1 MNMKKRVFSLL
12 LCLLLLIGMLPTTA
26 MAGATDT
33 WAVKLN
39 VYESDKYTY
48 NGQKVLALGF
58 GVQSDNLKLKA
69 AQVLVF
75 EVDLTVLEFLQWN
88 NTDKKPEVYIPPVLS
103 LTQNTAARR
112 LIQGAV
118 IDEDS
123 NSYWSARLY
132 QGQSADGKTGYM
144 MIQASQD
151 ADNFDVTTPTD
162 IATAYIGFK
171 AGKTVSDLASNS
183 IRFFRGVRGAD
194 GSLVNDLAQT
204 AAVTVTDGDKNN
216 QHAIFIDGKPDEI
229 AVPPEIVWNGIELA
243 KPALTGAITIKG
255 TPKIDEALTVDVSG
269 LPSDAG
275 ALTYKWLRDGAEVG
289 TSDSY
294 TPTAAEDVGKTIKV
308 EVSAANYNGSV
319 SAVSAAVALGDG
331 PVAPGDLASV
341 ATTDTT
347 ITVTENSA
355 WEYSINGGA
364 YQDSNEFTGLTAN
377 TAYSI
382 AARVKATATHNASA
396 PCSAISVTT
405 AKGSADAET
414 QAKLKDSRKP
424 YSGAYNGAAHGAF
437 MEYAMPAGW
446 TVKYSTDGINYSDTN
461 PQVTHVAD
469 SKTMHVMFEHNDY
482 AAVKFSYDITVTPKD
497 VTVSGISAT
506 PRQYADNNKEVELNG
521 GAVDGKVGSDDVTV
535 DLSSA
540 KGTMADANAGP
551 AKTVTITG
559 VKLGGTAKGDY
570 NLKEQPADITVSI
583 SQALTPDAP
592 TGLEGL
598 KGKLLSTVDLPDGWS
613 WADGATVMGTE
624 GSQSF
629 PAKYH
634 DDNGNYADG
643 TKDITILVK
652 DKTDVSG
659 EISFSDGTLEY
670 NGSGQT
676 YEGAT
681 IGITPVGT
689 ASWTYTYA
697 ISGSGMLD
705 SSGHPKTV
713 GTYLVTAIYED
724 DANHGQET
732 ATLTITPK
740 KIDVPVAD
748 TTAFT
753 YNGSSQ
759 TYNIPASADY
769 TVSGNSQM
777 NANEAGYTVT
787 VALTDTANTVW
798 KDDNSTADKT
808 YTFIIK
814 KATPTGTPEYTKI
827 TKSGQT
833 LADANL
839 TMGSITPTG
848 GTLVWND
855 GDAQTVAANTEYN
868 WTYTPAPAD
877 SANWNK
883 LTGSI
888 KPYIASSS
896 GGGGGGSS
904 IDPKYSISVKSG
916 KNGSVSVSPE
926 SARKGDTVTVT
937 VKPNEGYELDTLKI
951 LDQKGSKVK
960 FTEKNGKY
968 TFVMPGSKVT
978 VEATFVEKAAEPFFK
993 DVSTKAY
1000 YYEAVKWAA
1009 DKGITGGIGDNL
1021 FGPNQ
1026 PCTRAQIVT
1035 FLHRAAGSPAAK
1047 SMSNFTDVPASAY
1060 YANAVAWAVENGIT
1074 GGTGDGLFSP
1084 NATCTRAQAVTF
1096 LHRATGNSA
1105 VSGGAQ
1111 FRDVAS
1117 NAYYANAVAWASKN
1131 GVTDGIGNGLFGSD
1145 NDCTRAQ
1152 IVTFLFRTFGGK

>member
-1 MNMKKRVFSLL
+1 MKKRVFSLL

-58 GVQSDNLKLKA
+58 GVQSDNLTVQT
-69 AQVLVF
+69 AQSLVF
-75 EVDLTVLEFLQWN
+75 EVDLTVLDFLQQDDAGMISAYTPSSMSLPE
-88 NTDKKPEVYIPPVLS
+88 NTEVGDL
-103 LTQNTAARR
+103 AE
-112 LIQGAV
+112 GAK
-118 IDEDS
+118 IS
-123 NSYWSARLY
+123 NSKFWGVNIY
-132 QGQSADGKTGYM
+132 QGISPDGKTGYM
-144 MIQASQD
+144 QILASQKGK
-151 ADNFDVTTPTD
+151 AFAVTTSTD

-171 AGKTVSDLASNS
+171 AGKTVSDLTSNS

-194 GSLVNDLAQT
+194 GSVDDLAQT
-204 AAVTVTDGDKNN
+204 AAVTVTDGDKNT
-216 QHAIFIDGKPDEI
+216 QHAIFMDGRSDEI
-229 AVPPEIVWNGIELA
+229 TVPPEIVWNGIELA
-243 KPALTGAITIKG
+243 KPALTGIIAISG

-269 LPSDAG
+269 LPSNAG

-331 PVAPGDLASV
+331 PAAPVDLASV
-341 ATTDTT
+341 ETTDKT

-355 WEYSINGGA
+355 WEYSIDGGA
-364 YQDSNEFTGLTAN
+364 YQDSNVFTGLTAN
-377 TAYSI
+377 TDYNI

-396 PCSAISVTT
+396 PCSAITVKT
-405 AKGSADAET
+405 AKGSVDAET

-424 YSGAYNGAAHGAF
+424 YSGAYDGAAHGAF
-437 MEYAMPAGW
+437 MEYALPTGW

-506 PRQYADNNKEVELNG
+506 PRQYADNNKEVELYG

-570 NLKEQPADITVSI
+570 NLKAQPADITVSI
-583 SQALTPDAP
+583 SQAPTPDAP

-613 WADGATVMGTE
+613 WADGATVMDTE
-624 GSQSF
+624 GSKSF

-634 DDNGNYADG
+634 DNNGNYADG

-652 DKTDVSG
+652 NKTDVSG
-659 EISFSDGTLEY
+659 EISFSDGKLEY

-681 IGITPVGT
+681 IDITPVGT

-697 ISGSGMLD
+697 VSGSGTLD
-705 SSGHPKTV
+705 ASGYPKTV

-724 DANHGQET
+724 DANHGQKT

-740 KIDVPVAD
+740 KIDAPAPD
-748 TTAFT
+748 TTKFT
-753 YNGSSQ
+753 YKGYAQ

-769 TVSGNSQM
+769 TVSGNSQT

-787 VALTDTANTVW
+787 VALQDTANTVW
-798 KDDNSTADKT
+798 KDNNSTVDKT
-808 YTFIIK
+808 YTFKIM
-814 KATPTGTPEYTKI
+814 KADPSGTPEYTKI

-833 LADANL
+833 LADAHL
-839 TMGSITPTG
+839 TMGSIAPTG
-848 GTLVWND
+848 RF
-855 GDAQTVAANTEYN
+855 
-868 WTYTPAPAD
+868 
-877 SANWNK
+877 
-883 LTGSI
+883 
-888 KPYIASSS
+888 S
-896 GGGGGGSS
+896 GMLAMLR
-904 IDPKYSISVKSG
+904 P
-916 KNGSVSVSPE
+916 
-926 SARKGDTVTVT
+926 
-937 VKPNEGYELDTLKI
+937 
-951 LDQKGSKVK
+951 
-960 FTEKNGKY
+960 
-968 TFVMPGSKVT
+968 
-978 VEATFVEKAAEPFFK
+978 
-993 DVSTKAY
+993 
-1000 YYEAVKWAA
+1000 
-1009 DKGITGGIGDNL
+1009 
-1021 FGPNQ
+1021 
-1026 PCTRAQIVT
+1026 
-1035 FLHRAAGSPAAK
+1035 
-1047 SMSNFTDVPASAY
+1047 
-1060 YANAVAWAVENGIT
+1060 
-1074 GGTGDGLFSP
+1074 
-1084 NATCTRAQAVTF
+1084 
-1096 LHRATGNSA
+1096 
-1105 VSGGAQ
+1105 
-1111 FRDVAS
+1111 
-1117 NAYYANAVAWASKN
+1117 
-1131 GVTDGIGNGLFGSD
+1131 
-1145 NDCTRAQ
+1145 
-1152 IVTFLFRTFGGK
+1152 